1 MKSWTADIMTGRK
14 KVNQKTRIEIKKDY
28 LLSIGTEISLTSRL
42 REPITESESLTIN
55 LNVRLRAQL
64 KRKRKENA
72 KTKHSKEVRSSF
84 GLNVPTIKKVRQIES
99 TSIYSMAIFPVQRPS
114 EVDIKILQQTTCI
127 QQ

>member
-14 KVNQKTRIEIKKDY
+14 KGNQKTRIEIKITSFP
-28 LLSIGTEISLTSRL
+28 LGPISLTSRL

-55 LNVRLRAQL
+55 LNVRLRTQL

-84 GLNVPTIKKVRQIES
+84 GLNVPTIKKVRQR
-99 TSIYSMAIFPVQRPS
+99 IYLNSMAIFPVQRPS